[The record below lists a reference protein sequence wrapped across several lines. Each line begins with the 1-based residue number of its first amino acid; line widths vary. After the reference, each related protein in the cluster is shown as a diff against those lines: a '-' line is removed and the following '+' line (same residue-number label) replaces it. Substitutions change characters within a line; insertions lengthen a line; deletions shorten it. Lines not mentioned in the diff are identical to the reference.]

1 MVVLLVI
8 IGGFVF
14 EFIGFMC
21 GVRYRTN
28 LERKK
33 TIGSLRIDRSDASDN
48 PYLFLE
54 ASGGVE
60 AISKEKWVVLTVNT
74 ENFIPH
80 K

>member
-8 IGGFVF
+8 IGGFAFGLV
-14 EFIGFMC
+14 GFLC
-21 GVRYRTN
+21 GIYCRTN

-33 TIGSLRIDRSDASDN
+33 TVGSLRIDRSDASDN

-54 ASGGVE
+54 AHQGVE
-60 AISKEKWVVLTVNT
+60 VISKEKWVVLTVNT

>member
-1 MVVLLVI
+1 MVILLVI
-8 IGGFVF
+8 VGCFVF
-14 EFIGFMC
+14 GIIGFMC

-33 TIGSLRIDRSDASDN
+33 TVGSLRIDRSDASDN

-54 ASGGVE
+54 ANQGVE
-60 AISKEKWVVLTVNT
+60 VILKEKWVVLTVNA
-74 ENFIPH
+74 ENFISH